1 MSEVLEMIS
10 QMLQKGKRKDVAKLC
25 QTAIDE
31 GLDPNEILTDGLL
44 AGMDV
49 VGVKFKANEIFV
61 PQVLVSAR
69 AMKAGSEVLK
79 PYLSEEGAGGK
90 GKIVIGTVQGDLHD
104 IGKNLVVMM
113 FEGKGFDV
121 VDLGVDVSPEKFI
134 QSAIDEDADIIGMSA
149 LLTTTMPMMGEVIK
163 AAEKAGIRDKVKIMV
178 GGAPVTQE
186 FADSIGADAYTGDAP
201 SAAEKALELVSAS

>member
-1 MSEVLEMIS
+1 MSTVLESIA

-25 QTAIDE
+25 QQAIDE
-31 GLDPNEILTDGLL
+31 GLEPNVILTDGLL

-49 VGVKFKANEIFV
+49 VGAKFKANEIFV

-79 PYLSEEGAGGK
+79 PYLSEENATAK
-90 GKIVIGTVQGDLHD
+90 GKVVIGTVQGDLHD
-104 IGKNLVVMM
+104 IGKNLVAMM

-134 QSAIDEDADIIGMSA
+134 QSAIEEDADIIGMSA
-149 LLTTTMPMMGEVIK
+149 LLTTTMPMMGEVVK
-163 AAEKAGIRDKVKIMV
+163 EAKKAGIRDKVKIMV

-186 FADSIGADAYTGDAP
+186 FADSIGADAYTQDAP
-201 SAAEKALELVSAS
+201 SAAEKAVEFVTAS